1 VKNWS
6 SWIINEHAGVGQAA
20 LPSPNMMP
28 SLSARTVLS
37 DHALPYLCRYLGVNA
52 ALRAAQ
58 QKQLLVLSY
67 HGVVSDGHYDPVHSD
82 YTVSV
87 SDFRQQMEILAR
99 YFRPITVSDLEDW
112 WRGKAVLPR
121 HSVLVTFDDGY
132 RNNLINAAPVL
143 LHFGVP
149 ALIHICTGYINQER
163 ILWMLDI
170 HRRVLHWPKDTIP
183 VPGSEIEKRLD
194 DPRQRVPLASWVRQ
208 ACKRLPH
215 EECER
220 YLNRLRE
227 TEIPESDAHD
237 EEVFRFL
244 SWDEVRTLQSK
255 GFEIGSH
262 TREHPILTRIPGTRA
277 DQELRASKLTIEEQT
292 GSECRCFAYPNGGEE
307 EVSKAITERVGQA
320 GYRFAFTTMGQF
332 CSRNESP
339 FELGRISIPGNLSPT
354 AFHNRI
360 SGFHDLLK
368 RYMRGNSYFPS
379 I

>member
-1 VKNWS
+1 MALLSPKMMS
-6 SWIINEHAGVGQAA
+6 SQ
-20 LPSPNMMP
+20 
-28 SLSARTVLS
+28 SARTVLS

-67 HGVVSDGHYDPVHSD
+67 HGVVSDEHYDPVHSD

-87 SDFRQQMEILAR
+87 TAFREQMEILVR
-99 YFRPITVSDLEDW
+99 YFRPVTVSELADW
-112 WRGKAVLPR
+112 WTGKAALPR
-121 HSVLVTFDDGY
+121 HPVLVTFDDGY
-132 RNNLINAAPVL
+132 KNNLTNAAPVL
-143 LHFGVP
+143 LQLGVP
-149 ALIHICTGYINQER
+149 ALIHICTGYIDQER

-170 HRRVLHWPKDTIP
+170 HRRVLHWPKGTIP
-183 VPGSEIEKRLD
+183 IPGSEIEKRLD

-227 TEIPESDAHD
+227 TEIPESDARD
-237 EEVFRFL
+237 QEVFRFL
-244 SWDEVRTLQSK
+244 SWDEVRTLQNK

-262 TREHPILTRIPGTRA
+262 TSEHPILTRISGKRA
-277 DQELRASKLTIEEQT
+277 DQELRASKLAIEEQT
-292 GSECRCFAYPNGGEE
+292 GTECRCFAYPNGGEE
-307 EVSKAITERVGQA
+307 EVSKAITERVRQA

-354 AFHNRI
+354 AFHNRV

-368 RYMRGNSYFPS
+368 RYMLGNSHFPS